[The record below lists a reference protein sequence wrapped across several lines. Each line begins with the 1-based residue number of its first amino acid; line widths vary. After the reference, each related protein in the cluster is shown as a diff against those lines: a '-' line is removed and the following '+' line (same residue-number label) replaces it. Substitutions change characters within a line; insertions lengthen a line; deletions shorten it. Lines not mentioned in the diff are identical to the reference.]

1 MDTKKTKSG
10 LEKAPIVYV
19 EWVDAVADVEWQ
31 ENVKAE
37 VHLCHSIGWI
47 IDETDDAICIANTVS
62 MDNSN
67 ARMHIPKQWIKV
79 RKEVVFEAEQ
89 RQVQRKTPAKVG
101 KRSNTSQVQS
111 GGRRCSLS

>member
-1 MDTKKTKSG
+1 MDKKRTKSD
-10 LEKAPIVYV
+10 LVTAPLQYIR
-19 EWVDAVADVEWQ
+19 WVDAVADVEWQ

-37 VHLCHSIGWI
+37 VHECHSIGWI

-79 RKEVVFEAEQ
+79 RKDVSIETEQ
-89 RQVQRKTPAKVG
+89 RKVQRQAPAKLG
-101 KRSNTSQVQS
+101 KRANTCQV
-111 GGRRCSLS
+111 RIRA

>member
-1 MDTKKTKSG
+1 M
-10 LEKAPIVYV
+10 
-19 EWVDAVADVEWQ
+19 EWQ

-37 VHLCHSIGWI
+37 VHQCYSIGWI

-79 RKEVVFEAEQ
+79 RKDVTLEDK
-89 RQVQRKTPAKVG
+89 QRKIERPKPTKMG
-101 KRSNTSQVQS
+101 KRLNTSQVRI
-111 GGRRCSLS
+111 GGR